1 MERLQKKML
10 VASIFFSIAAFCTMF
25 YWAATKTIVIAE
37 ETADTAGRL
46 PNISREPEKAD
57 QVLQFA
63 QETQTGDLLIPL
75 PQEVKAD
82 AITIENRYAE
92 QVIVVALE
100 GKYPEFY
107 QENALKGN
115 RSRIQ
120 NGFLGQQD
128 GMTYLRLEMDGW
140 YEHQYVF
147 ENGMLKLGF
156 TAPKN
161 IYDRI
166 VVLDAACGG
175 RDTGH
180 TAADMQEKDVTL
192 DLALRVKERLEAAGI
207 RTYCTRT
214 DDTNPAVGQRAS
226 FANQIN
232 ADLCIGICLAA
243 DETNDMVYGI
253 QTYYNP
259 QYFIPDLGNTELAD
273 LLERETVTAVG
284 GKANGLFAAGEK
296 DALLQELQIPSAVIE
311 VGFLTNERETA
322 LLASDEY
329 RDSLADGIASA
340 VRKAY
345 AIKEEGKQ

>member
-10 VASIFFSIAAFCTMF
+10 VASIFFSIAAFCAMF

-37 ETADTAGRL
+37 ESPDNAGRL
-46 PNISREPEKAD
+46 PNISREPEKTD
-57 QVLQFA
+57 YVLQFA

-92 QVIVVALE
+92 QVIVIALQ
-100 GKYPEFY
+100 GKYLEFY

-120 NGFLGQQD
+120 NGFLGQKD
-128 GMTYLRLEMDGW
+128 GTTYLRMEMDGW

-147 ENGMLKLGF
+147 ENGILKLGF
-156 TAPKN
+156 TAPRN

-166 VVLDAACGG
+166 VVLDAAYGG
-175 RDTGH
+175 SDTGH
-180 TAADMQEKDVTL
+180 TAADMKEKEVTL

-207 RTYCTRT
+207 RAYCTRT
-214 DDTNPAVGQRAS
+214 DDANPSIEQRTA

-232 ADLCIGICLAA
+232 ADLCVGISLAA
-243 DETNDMVYGI
+243 DEINDMVYGI

-284 GKANGLFAAGEK
+284 GKANGLFAAREK
-296 DALLQELQIPSAVIE
+296 DTLLKELQIPSAVIE
-311 VGFLTNERETA
+311 VGFFTNERETA

-329 RDSLADGIASA
+329 RNSLADGIVSA
-340 VRKAY
+340 VKKAY
-345 AIKEEGKQ
+345 TIKEERKQ